1 MELSE
6 YMRELNKIELLKPQE
21 EKNLWI
27 RYKENDDTA
36 ARTRI
41 IEAYQPLVF
50 KQAQP
55 FKDHTNIMDIIQEG
69 TVGLIEAVESY
80 DHTRGVAFSLFAVH
94 RIKGRMLS
102 FLRKEGSVDVACL
115 DDFGSESRTHAELL
129 MDSGASVIER
139 VENREAVGR
148 LMEAVDRLPERERQV
163 LSQLYIESQE
173 AKDVAQALNVSTSHI
188 YRLQKSGIRR
198 ARGMLSRFMQ
208 YWK

>member
-6 YMRELNKIELLKPQE
+6 YMSELNKIELLKPQE
-21 EKNLWI
+21 EKDLWI
-27 RYKENDDTA
+27 GYKEHDDST

-55 FKDHTNIMDIIQEG
+55 FKGQPNIMDIIQEG
-69 TVGLIEAVESY
+69 TVGLIEAVESF

-115 DDFGSESRTHAELL
+115 DDCGSESKSHAELL
-129 MDSGASVIER
+129 MDNGASVIER
-139 VENREAVGR
+139 VENREAVGK

-163 LSQLYIESQE
+163 LSQLYIEAQE
-173 AKDVAQALNVSTSHI
+173 AKDVALALNVSTSHI

>member
-6 YMRELNKIELLKPQE
+6 YMSELNKIELLKPQE
-21 EKNLWI
+21 EKDLWI
-27 RYKENDDTA
+27 SYKEHDDST

-55 FKDHTNIMDIIQEG
+55 FKGQPNIMDIIQEG
-69 TVGLIEAVESY
+69 TVGLIEAVESF

-115 DDFGSESRTHAELL
+115 DDCGSESKSHAELL
-129 MDSGASVIER
+129 MDNGASVIER
-139 VENREAVGR
+139 VENREAVGK

-163 LSQLYIESQE
+163 LSQLYIEAQE
-173 AKDVAQALNVSTSHI
+173 AKDVALALNVSTSHI